1 MIKFYNTL
9 TKKKEIFTSFN
20 PEQVNLYVCGMTVYD
35 YCHMGHARVLVVFDA
50 IVRHLRKQYPKV
62 NFVRNIT
69 DIDDKIINRAIENK
83 EDIQTLTNRFIKAM
97 NEDEKSLFVLP
108 PDAQPRA
115 TDYIEQMLKMIK
127 VLEEKGFAYQIDNGD
142 VYFSV
147 RKFTEYGK
155 LSGRN
160 LDETLSGTR
169 AEVAIDKKDELD
181 FVLWKSAKPNEPK
194 WDSKWGEGRPGWH
207 IECSAMSN
215 HLLGKTF
222 DIHGGG
228 HDLIFPH
235 HENEI
240 AQSEAVN
247 QCTMAN
253 YWLHIGFIKINNEK
267 MSKSTNNF
275 FTIREV
281 LKKYDGETLRFFLI
295 ATHYR
300 SPINFNDE
308 NLENA
313 KAGLTR
319 LYTAI
324 RGLSSSIEAMNEVV
338 INDDYEQRFM
348 NALDDDF
355 NTPVALS
362 ILFELVKEINIQR
375 NQDLDRAKG
384 LAEHLKELANHLG
397 LLNIDAEVFLTQG
410 LDITDIEINNKILER
425 NQARKN
431 KDFVLSDRIRDE
443 LMQQGVVLE
452 DANNKTTWRRLT

>member
-1 MIKFYNTL
+1 LIKFYNTL